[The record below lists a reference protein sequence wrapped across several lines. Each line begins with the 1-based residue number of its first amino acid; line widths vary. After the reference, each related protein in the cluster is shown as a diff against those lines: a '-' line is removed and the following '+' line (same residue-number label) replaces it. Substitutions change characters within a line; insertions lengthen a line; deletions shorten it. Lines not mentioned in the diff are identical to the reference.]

1 MRRQLH
7 AEFLKLRSV
16 RTTWLFLAVTAA
28 VVALAVIAQAVTAS
42 GGDDLPP
49 LSDPETQLML
59 FQSASGL
66 APVIAVLLGTLGLA
80 TEVRHHTLASTFLA
94 EPRRTRV
101 LAAKSVATFTLGA
114 VLGLVAAATAVTGS
128 WLVLL
133 ATSNDVVA
141 DTDRVLASV
150 AGTMFAAALAALLGL
165 GIGGIVRNQAA
176 AIGAALIVMLA
187 VEPLL
192 GAFVPSFAAWL
203 PSAIASRIAGAAP
216 QADPGLVASAGL
228 YGAYVAAAL
237 GAAAVV
243 VRRADV

>member
-1 MRRQLH
+1 MRDQLH
-7 AEFLKLRSV
+7 AEVLKLRSV

-42 GGDDLPP
+42 GGDLPP
-49 LSDPETQLML
+49 VSDPETQLML

-94 EPRRTRV
+94 EPRRERV
-101 LAAKSVATFTLGA
+101 VAAKAVATFGLGA
-114 VLGLVAAATAVTGS
+114 VLGLVAAGTAVIGS
-128 WLVLL
+128 WLILL
-133 ATSNDVVA
+133 VTSTDLVA
-141 DTDRVLASV
+141 DTGRILASV

-176 AIGAALIVMLA
+176 AIGTALVVMLA

-192 GAFVPSFAAWL
+192 GAFVPGFAAWL

-216 QADPGLVASAGL
+216 DADPSLAAAASL
-228 YGAYVAAAL
+228 YGAYALAALVAAVA
-237 GAAAVV
+237 V
-243 VRRADV
+243 VRRTDV

>member
-7 AEFLKLRSV
+7 AELLKIRSV

-42 GGDDLPP
+42 GGDLPP
-49 LSDPETQLML
+49 VSDPETQLML

-94 EPRRTRV
+94 EPRRERV
-101 LAAKSVATFTLGA
+101 LAAKAVATFALGA
-114 VLGLVAAATAVTGS
+114 VLGLVAAATAVVGS

-133 ATSNDVVA
+133 VTSTSLVA
-141 DTDRVLASV
+141 DTDRILASV

-176 AIGAALIVMLA
+176 AIGVALIVMLA

-192 GAFVPSFAAWL
+192 GAFVPSLAIWL
-203 PSAIASRIAGAAP
+203 PSAIASGIAGAAP
-216 QADPGLVASAGL
+216 DADPGVVASAGL
-228 YGAYVAAAL
+228 YGAYVGAAL